1 MYLGGKAI
9 NNRKISSRDLGFI
22 IEEEA
27 CKYLRRNQ
35 YRILY
40 RNFFSR
46 YGEIDI
52 IAMHA
57 ATLVFVEVRYRK
69 PGSLVTAAESIDS
82 RKIRRLK
89 LAIRDFLFRYSEI
102 ANQCNSIRVDLCA
115 VSTSI
120 SKQTIGDNGIEP
132 KPLEFEIIKGIFE
145 F

>member
-1 MYLGGKAI
+1 MNHPG
-9 NNRKISSRDLGFI
+9 ISSRDFGFM

-35 YRILY
+35 YRIVC

-52 IAMHA
+52 VAMEA

-69 PGSLVTAAESIDS
+69 PGALVSPVESINAT
-82 RKIRRLK
+82 KIRRLK
-89 LAIRDFLFRYSEI
+89 LAIRDFLFRYSDAI
-102 ANQCNSIRVDLCA
+102 NQHSDIRVDLCS
-115 VSTSI
+115 VSNSAR
-120 SKQTIGDNGIEP
+120 KQEKGENDTG
-132 KPLEFEIIKGIFE
+132 LQFEIIKGIFE